1 MKSNKEKGMFLIILG
16 IIVGVISYVFITY
29 LFLIIFSLIASIK
42 IFGISL
48 LNILYF
54 PSDIFSVSTFTINVL
69 VPFIAIMIA
78 NKIGGI
84 ESAKIMCILFVLMA
98 SFLLVIPV
106 INGNFEWTTAITCV
120 YTLLTGIFVF
130 KELKSNDKFL
140 V

>member
-1 MKSNKEKGMFLIILG
+1 MKTNKEKGMFLIILG

-106 INGNFEWTTAITCV
+106 INGNFKWKTAITCV

-130 KELKSNDKFL
+130 NELKSNDKFL